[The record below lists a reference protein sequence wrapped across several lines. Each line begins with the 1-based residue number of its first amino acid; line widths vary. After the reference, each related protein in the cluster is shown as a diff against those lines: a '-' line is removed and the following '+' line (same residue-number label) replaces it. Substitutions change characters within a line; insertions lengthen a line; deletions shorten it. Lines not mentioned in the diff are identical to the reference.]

1 MDGWEIFKM
10 YSLMQQHL
18 VFIQQYGEIQN
29 QLTHSNF
36 FKTPTIDRERGYR
49 HTSFT
54 ITSKKNKITRNKP
67 NLK

>member
-18 VFIQQYGEIQN
+18 VFIQQYGKIQN

-36 FKTPTIDRERGYR
+36 FKHQQQTEKEVID
-49 HTSFT
+49 TL
-54 ITSKKNKITRNKP
+54 P
-67 NLK
+67 LQ